1 MFIIPMSIR
10 DRLAGPTNETVTDMW
25 RMIWQLKSSR
35 IAMVTQLS
43 ENGVV
48 YTFLLSSTI
57 KFLLCIMKIVSII

>member
-1 MFIIPMSIR
+1 MSIR
-10 DRLAGPTNETVTDMW
+10 DLLAGPKNETVTDMW

-48 YTFLLSSTI
+48 YTFIT
-57 KFLLCIMKIVSII
+57 KFNDYIFMIVYF

>member
-1 MFIIPMSIR
+1 MVIIPMSIR
-10 DRLAGPTNETVTDMW
+10 ALLAGPKNETVTDMW

-48 YTFLLSSTI
+48 YTFI
-57 KFLLCIMKIVSII
+57 KKFND

>member
-1 MFIIPMSIR
+1 MVIIPMSIR
-10 DRLAGPTNETVTDMW
+10 VLLAGPKNETVADMW

-48 YTFLLSSTI
+48 YTFIT
-57 KFLLCIMKIVSII
+57 KFND